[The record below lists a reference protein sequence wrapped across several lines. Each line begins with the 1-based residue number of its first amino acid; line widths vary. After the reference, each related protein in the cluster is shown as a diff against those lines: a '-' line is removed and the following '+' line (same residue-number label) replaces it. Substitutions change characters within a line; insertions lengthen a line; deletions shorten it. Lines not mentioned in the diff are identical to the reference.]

1 MNIASAYSGS
11 CWEQSL
17 LVIFVINIVGISL
30 SQSSVHPLVSLHLY
44 CLGCAETQIHTAW
57 RVCLFDFKD
66 KVSEQNG
73 KYPLRTADVKW
84 HIEKVKA
91 NLFVACFPREW

>member
-1 MNIASAYSGS
+1 M
-11 CWEQSL
+11 
-17 LVIFVINIVGISL
+17 VIFVIIIVGISL

-44 CLGCAETQIHTAW
+44 CLGCAETRIHTAW

-84 HIEKVKA
+84 HIEKIKA